1 MAQYKVQGGQNIWD
15 IAIQLY
21 GSIEGAFDLFMS
33 NPKLNMTT
41 NLKAGDILE
50 YHEQFVINQS
60 IVDAIVSN
68 DYLPAN
74 SERRVYFKEVQAP
87 LRMFVKVPEQEVEI
101 SFVIA
106 GDGQIVIDW
115 GDNSELQT
123 VYLTAEKTILTHAFD
138 NKVDKRRM
146 KIYGDFSLS
155 HLNLTGFKGSLYPIN
170 PIVVDEF
177 VSIANAGDLRCL
189 FLFKGM
195 VKLDLRNTN
204 IDDLT
209 PIYDYGRSGNIS
221 EDYNGLQILNLQG
234 ARFKDISVL
243 DDYLEYLAN
252 PITHGTRRPCHIYLT
267 TEPSERGMAAIETI
281 LNEKA
286 WNQEGFASSWAFDI
300 NGTTYTT
307 ISE

>member
-60 IVDAIVSN
+60 IVDAIVNN

-74 SERRVYFKEVQAP
+74 SERRVYFKGVSAP
-87 LRMFVKVPEQEVEI
+87 LRIVIKMPEQETEA
-101 SFVIA
+101 SFVVA
-106 GDGQIVIDW
+106 GNGQMVVDW
-115 GDNSELQT
+115 GDNSDLQT
-123 VYLTAEKTILTHAFD
+123 IFLTEEKITLNHVFD

-146 KIYGDFSLS
+146 KIYGDFSFS
-155 HLNLTGFKGSLYPIN
+155 YLNLTGFKGSLYPIN
-170 PIVVDEF
+170 PVVVDEL
-177 VSIANAGDLRCL
+177 VSRANAGDLSCL

-195 VKLDLRNTN
+195 VSLDLRSTN
-204 IDDLT
+204 IDDLS
-209 PIYDYGRSGNIS
+209 PIYDYGRSGNVTES
-221 EDYNGLQILNLQG
+221 YNGLQLLNLE
-234 ARFKDISVL
+234 AVRFKDIAVL
-243 DDYLEYLAN
+243 DDYLEYLADSE
-252 PITHGTRRPCHIYLT
+252 THGTRRPCHIYLT
-267 TEPSERGMAAIETI
+267 AQPSARGMAAIETI

-286 WNQEGFASSWAFDI
+286 WNQEGYASSWAFTI
-300 NGTTYTT
+300 NGTTYTA
-307 ISE
+307 E

>member
-15 IAIQLY
+15 IAILLY

-41 NLKAGDILE
+41 DLKTGDILE

-60 IVDAIVSN
+60 IVDAIISN

-74 SERRVYFKEVQAP
+74 SERRVYFKDVQAP
-87 LRMFVKVPEQEVEI
+87 LRVFVKIPEKENEV
-101 SFVIA
+101 SFIVA
-106 GDGQIVIDW
+106 GDGQMIIDW
-115 GDNSELQT
+115 GDNSNLQT
-123 VYLTAEKTILTHAFD
+123 INLTTEEIVLVHAFD

-155 HLNLTGFKGSLYPIN
+155 RLNLTGFKGSLYPIN
-170 PIVVDEF
+170 PVVVDEF
-177 VSIANAGDLRCL
+177 VSIANAGDLSCL

-195 VKLDLRNTN
+195 VTLDLRNTN
-204 IDDLT
+204 IDNLA
-209 PIYDYGRSGNIS
+209 PIYDYGKSGNIA
-221 EDYNGLQILNLQG
+221 ENYNGLQILNLQG
-234 ARFKDISVL
+234 VQFKDVSVL

-252 PITHGTRRPCHIYLT
+252 PETHGTRRPCHIYLT
-267 TEPSERGMAAIETI
+267 TEPTERGMAAIETI

-286 WNQEGFASSWAFDI
+286 WNQEGFAASWVFDI

-307 ISE
+307 TVE